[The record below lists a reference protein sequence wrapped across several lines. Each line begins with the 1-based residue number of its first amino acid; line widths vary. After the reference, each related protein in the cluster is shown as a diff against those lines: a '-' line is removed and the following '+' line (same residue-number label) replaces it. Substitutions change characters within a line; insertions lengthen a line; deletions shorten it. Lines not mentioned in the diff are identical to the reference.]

1 LLAAT
6 TTDFRDRPLFPSGG
20 AAAAPAARGT
30 SRILVTLQPT
40 GRSFA
45 LEVEPA
51 NTLASVKQRL
61 CSDALQLG
69 SDGLRAPL
77 TLVLASGKLLHD
89 RTLADYGI
97 HDGATLQAPLLL
109 HWRSDG
115 PVAPGMRL

>member
-1 LLAAT
+1 MKLDLSETFLL
-6 TTDFRDRPLFPSGG
+6 FIS
-20 AAAAPAARGT
+20 AAPDRKRDH
-30 SRILVTLQPT
+30 RILVTLQPT

-77 TLVLASGKLLHD
+77 TLVLAPGKLLRDD

-97 HDGATLQAPLLL
+97 RDGATLQAPLLL